1 MTNGDQ
7 KSFMRGAIILTIA
20 AIFVKILSAVYRVPY
35 QNIVGDVGFYIYQ
48 QVYPLY
54 GIAVALSTYGFP
66 VIISKLVAEREGN
79 RLYVETIARLS
90 FTIIG
95 VLGVILFTVIFFCAD
110 TIAKYMGD
118 MGLTPMIR
126 IVAFSFLLMP
136 FMTVWR
142 GAFQGV
148 GDMVPTAIS
157 QVVEQLIRVG
167 GILLFSYLMI
177 EKGHSL
183 YVAGASAMV
192 GSLAGSLAGMFV
204 LYVFIRKRHST
215 IKLSL
220 LRKNEFY
227 KREMRLLVVQGTA
240 ICVSGMMLVL
250 LQLVDSFQLY
260 SGLTQ
265 AGFGDLEAKVA
276 KGIYDRGQP
285 LLQLGTVAAVSLSLT
300 LVPLVTAAF
309 QKNQQ
314 QQVREYMRLAVKVS
328 VTIGLAATVGLIN
341 IMDAVNTMLFEN
353 SEGSFVLSI
362 FCMSI
367 LFSSVILTF
376 SGILQSINKDII
388 PALAV
393 VIGVFVK
400 YIGNMLLV
408 ASYGTAG
415 AAISTVLAL
424 GVIMIVLALYIRKQL
439 KMPFIQ
445 TTFLYKALFS
455 MLIMTVALQIWRVV
469 VENLLFAHDM
479 DRLQMTILAL
489 SSVAVGAFVFIHTM
503 MKVNLFTEEEWRQIP
518 FGDKL
523 RGMSQKRK

>member
-1 MTNGDQ
+1 MPSGNQ
-7 KSFMRGAIILTIA
+7 KSFMREAVILTMA
-20 AIFVKILSAVYRVPY
+20 AIFVKILSAIYRVPY
-35 QNIVGDVGFYIYQ
+35 QNIVGDIGFYIYQ

-66 VIISKLVAEREGN
+66 IIISKLVAEKEEDH
-79 RLYVETIARLS
+79 LHVERIARLS
-90 FTIIG
+90 FTMIS
-95 VLGVILFTVIFFCAD
+95 VLGVLLFSIIFFGAN

-126 IVAFSFLLMP
+126 LVAFSFLLMP
-136 FMTVWR
+136 FLTVWR
-142 GAFQGV
+142 GAFQGI
-148 GDMVPTAIS
+148 GDMAPTAVS

-177 EKGHSL
+177 DQGYSL
-183 YVAGASAMV
+183 YVAGAGAMA

-204 LYVFIRKRHST
+204 LFFFIRKRYST
-215 IKLSL
+215 TKLGWPK
-220 LRKNEFY
+220 KNGFH
-227 KREMRLLVVQGTA
+227 KREIRLLIVQGTA
-240 ICVSGMMLVL
+240 ICLSSMMLVL
-250 LQLVDSFQLY
+250 LQLVDSFHLY
-260 SGLTQ
+260 SGLLQ
-265 AGFGDLEAKVA
+265 AGLSDVEAKIA

-300 LVPLVTAAF
+300 LVPLVTSAF

-314 QQVREYMRLAVKVS
+314 QEVREYMQLAVKIS
-328 VTIGLAATVGLIN
+328 ITIGLAATVGLIN

-362 FCMSI
+362 FCVSI

-376 SGILQSINKDII
+376 SGILQSIDKDII

-400 YIGNMLLV
+400 YIGNILLV
-408 ASYGTAG
+408 PLYGTAG

-424 GVIMIVLALYIRKQL
+424 CVITIFLAFCIRGQL
-439 KMPFIQ
+439 KIPLIH

-455 MLIMTVALQIWRVV
+455 VTVMTVALQIWRVV
-469 VENLLFAHDM
+469 MEYLLFSNEM
-479 DRLQMTILAL
+479 DRLQMTVLAL
-489 SSVAVGAFVFIHTM
+489 SSVAIGACVFIYTM
-503 MKVNLFTEEEWRQIP
+503 MKVNLFTEEEWLQIP

-523 RGMSQKRK
+523 KRISHKIK